1 MTAVPFP
8 DTHFHSVATLRD
20 EHATTFHSSPP
31 CDTRRESAT
40 ILHSRLRVSYCLLFF
55 ISSPPVDL
63 SLDLAV
69 SGFVCVCLSVCSS
82 VSLAF
87 HLKGGCYCRECIGY
101 QGNERESSTLLPP
114 HFQQTFMTILGIYT
128 ETHSTLHMLDYSG
141 VATRIWSESL
151 LTVMYIEETFRS
163 TGVVILFKADAASVK
178 SSVGVVKVL
187 KRGQKMKSGTMRRN
201 DLYNLCFLW

>member
-1 MTAVPFP
+1 MAVCWEQPMTAVPFP

-82 VSLAF
+82 VLLAF
-87 HLKGGCYCRECIGY
+87 HPKGGCYCRGCIGY
-101 QGNERESSTLLPP
+101 QGNERKSSTLPP

-128 ETHSTLHMLDYSG
+128 EKHSTLHMLDYSG
-141 VATRIWSESL
+141 MEKHASRVNPYWQWCILRKHSGPQGLRSYLRPMLPLWSW
-151 LTVMYIEETFRS
+151 V
-163 TGVVILFKADAASVK
+163 SV
-178 SSVGVVKVL
+178 
-187 KRGQKMKSGTMRRN
+187 
-201 DLYNLCFLW
+201 